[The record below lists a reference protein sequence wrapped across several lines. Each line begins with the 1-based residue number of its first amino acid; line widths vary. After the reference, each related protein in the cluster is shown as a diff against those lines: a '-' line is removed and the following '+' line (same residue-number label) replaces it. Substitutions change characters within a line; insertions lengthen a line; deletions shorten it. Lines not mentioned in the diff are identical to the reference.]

1 MSAVLAGTV
10 LRSLGQNPTHDEL
23 QEMVAEVD
31 ENGNGEVDFGEFL
44 QLMHKKI
51 QESADDLDILE
62 AFRVFDKDG
71 NGVIT
76 AGTPRAMPSR
86 TCIENGDSRKSSNP
100 RRATHEI
107 TAYVRTRRETA
118 ELRHV
123 LHNLG
128 EDLDEEEVNAILKE
142 ADIDGDGHINYEEFT
157 TMMMK
162 PFTA

>member
-1 MSAVLAGTV
+1 MRVPRASWRTEEYWSHRNTPPPAPVGLCAFLFGGNQVHAHPVRTAGRGHVVMSDVLAGTV

-31 ENGNGEVDFGEFL
+31 ENGNGEIDFGEFL

-76 AGTPRAMPSR
+76 AGPPSPRSALA
-86 TCIENGDSRKSSNP
+86 EVHRKC
-100 RRATHEI
+100 RI
-107 TAYVRTRRETA
+107 TE
-118 ELRHV
+118 V
-123 LHNLG
+123 L
-128 EDLDEEEVNAILKE
+128 
-142 ADIDGDGHINYEEFT
+142 
-157 TMMMK
+157 
-162 PFTA
+162 

>member
-1 MSAVLAGTV
+1 
-10 LRSLGQNPTHDEL
+10 
-23 QEMVAEVD
+23 
-31 ENGNGEVDFGEFL
+31 
-44 QLMHKKI
+44 
-51 QESADDLDILE
+51 
-62 AFRVFDKDG
+62 
-71 NGVIT
+71 
-76 AGTPRAMPSR
+76 
-86 TCIENGDSRKSSNP
+86 
-100 RRATHEI
+100 
-107 TAYVRTRRETA
+107 VRTRRETA

>member
-76 AGTPRAMPSR
+76 AGTHSPRYALA
-86 TCIENGDSRKSSNP
+86 DVHRKW
-100 RRATHEI
+100 RI
-107 TAYVRTRRETA
+107 TE
-118 ELRHV
+118 V
-123 LHNLG
+123 L
-128 EDLDEEEVNAILKE
+128 
-142 ADIDGDGHINYEEFT
+142 
-157 TMMMK
+157 
-162 PFTA
+162 

>member
-1 MSAVLAGTV
+1 
-10 LRSLGQNPTHDEL
+10 
-23 QEMVAEVD
+23 
-31 ENGNGEVDFGEFL
+31 
-44 QLMHKKI
+44 
-51 QESADDLDILE
+51 
-62 AFRVFDKDG
+62 
-71 NGVIT
+71 
-76 AGTPRAMPSR
+76 MPSR
-86 TCIENGDSRKSSNP
+86 KCIENGDSRKSPNP

-107 TAYVRTRRETA
+107 TACVRTRRETA